1 MKKDIIG
8 IIGLGYV
15 GLPLALAFSRKKH
28 VIGFDKDKERI
39 NQLKRG
45 IDRNNEFKK
54 ELKIKNKNINFTNKS
69 NLLRECNIFIVTVPT
84 PVTKTNLPDLKLL
97 SNACQTV
104 GKYIK
109 KNSIFILESTVYP
122 GCLEEYCVPIIEK
135 ISKLKF
141 NKDFFCGYSPERVNP
156 GDQKHTIERITKI
169 ISASNLQ
176 TLSTIKNLYKL
187 VTKKLHVANSIKVAE
202 SAKVIENIQ
211 RDINIA
217 LMNEIS
223 IVLKKMNISTKEV
236 LDAASTK
243 WNFLRFSPG
252 LVGGHCIGV
261 DPYYFTYKARKI
273 KYEPKVILSGRSI
286 NNRMAK
292 YVFDKIT
299 YMKKKF
305 FGKMKIKILILGIAF
320 KENISDIRNSQV
332 IKILKMMKSSDFKIY
347 VYDPHIDK
355 NKSFLSKK
363 INFLNKLNKINFFD
377 AIFIG
382 TPHKK
387 IIKIGGKKIKS
398 FCKQKSFIFDLKS
411 SLNKKFVDDSL

>member
-1 MKKDIIG
+1 
-8 IIGLGYV
+8 
-15 GLPLALAFSRKKH
+15 
-28 VIGFDKDKERI
+28 
-39 NQLKRG
+39 
-45 IDRNNEFKK
+45 
-54 ELKIKNKNINFTNKS
+54 
-69 NLLRECNIFIVTVPT
+69 
-84 PVTKTNLPDLKLL
+84 
-97 SNACQTV
+97 
-104 GKYIK
+104 
-109 KNSIFILESTVYP
+109 
-122 GCLEEYCVPIIEK
+122 
-135 ISKLKF
+135 
-141 NKDFFCGYSPERVNP
+141 
-156 GDQKHTIERITKI
+156 
-169 ISASNLQ
+169 
-176 TLSTIKNLYKL
+176 
-187 VTKKLHVANSIKVAE
+187 
-202 SAKVIENIQ
+202 
-211 RDINIA
+211 
-217 LMNEIS
+217 
-223 IVLKKMNISTKEV
+223 
-236 LDAASTK
+236 
-243 WNFLRFSPG
+243 
-252 LVGGHCIGV
+252 
-261 DPYYFTYKARKI
+261 
-273 KYEPKVILSGRSI
+273 
-286 NNRMAK
+286 MAK